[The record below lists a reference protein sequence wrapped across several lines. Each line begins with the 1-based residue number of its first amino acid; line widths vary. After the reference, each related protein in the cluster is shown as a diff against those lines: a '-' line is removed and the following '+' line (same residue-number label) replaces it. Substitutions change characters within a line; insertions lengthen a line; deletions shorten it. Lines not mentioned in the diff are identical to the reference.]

1 MITFK
6 PIIIFGNR
14 RKDGTWAVYIRVTF
28 KGATRR
34 VATPLVCTS
43 ADLTRSG
50 RIKAGAVLDQA
61 EEIVRPMRKAVAG
74 LSPFDLGGMDVDGV
88 LGVIRSRLQ
97 RDSFSLD
104 FFTWADAYIT
114 NKTEATR
121 YVYDVALN
129 AFARFLGGRHMDI
142 NTITKGTL
150 LDFSEW
156 VGKPN
161 TARRHLALLSH
172 LFGAAKER
180 YNDEDEGVLL
190 IPRSPFGGVRIKP
203 EGVPKGQPALP
214 VGTIQKMIDARPEH
228 PKQRFALDVFL
239 LSFCLMGVNLADLWK
254 ALPVAGDLW
263 TFQRSKV
270 QSRTGMIVKA
280 KIWPEVLPYLGRLQG
295 EGEWWL
301 NTLHRYDTR
310 KQCGRVIYM
319 QLHRWCEAE
328 GLEPFSLGA
337 ARHTWATLARSL
349 GTDKS
354 VVDDALGHKGSF
366 VLADIYAEKAWNLCW
381 DACRKVLDLFH
392 W

>member
-28 KGATRR
+28 KGASRR

-50 RIKAGAVLDQA
+50 RIKAGAVLDRA
-61 EEIVRPMRKAVAG
+61 EEIVRPMRGAVAG

-104 FFTWADAYIT
+104 FFAWADAYIT
-114 NKTEATR
+114 NKTEGTR

-129 AFARFLGGRHMDI
+129 AFARF
-142 NTITKGTL
+142 
-150 LDFSEW
+150 
-156 VGKPN
+156 
-161 TARRHLALLSH
+161 
-172 LFGAAKER
+172 
-180 YNDEDEGVLL
+180 
-190 IPRSPFGGVRIKP
+190 
-203 EGVPKGQPALP
+203 
-214 VGTIQKMIDARPEH
+214 
-228 PKQRFALDVFL
+228 
-239 LSFCLMGVNLADLWK
+239 
-254 ALPVAGDLW
+254 
-263 TFQRSKV
+263 
-270 QSRTGMIVKA
+270 
-280 KIWPEVLPYLGRLQG
+280 
-295 EGEWWL
+295 
-301 NTLHRYDTR
+301 
-310 KQCGRVIYM
+310 
-319 QLHRWCEAE
+319 
-328 GLEPFSLGA
+328 
-337 ARHTWATLARSL
+337 L